1 MHTELELSELVHDI
15 RSYMFPDTPEF
26 LLMIIYV
33 CILLVV
39 YYEFVL
45 FTSRETGESPQV
57 LPLRPPHLSRPHSAA
72 RVAALDVRSV

>member
-1 MHTELELSELVHDI
+1 MTYARTCSPI
-15 RSYMFPDTPEF
+15 PEF

-72 RVAALDVRSV
+72 RVAALDVRSA